1 MLAYLQCTMP
11 TFMIQLSAVSSIR
24 LFDDGRFKSTESPV
38 RIGKNNS
45 PMKSSPS
52 ISRKKFSPAAKGR
65 KANGHRR
72 SSEEIRS
79 LILQSAIDLFS
90 ERGYSGT
97 TTRMLAERAEVEE
110 VLIFRH
116 FGTKAALFEQAIVKP
131 FMEMSKQYLQMQRT
145 GEQNIATVSER
156 SERYIELIYD
166 LLVQDRK
173 VFRALI
179 ISTHTDDP
187 ELRSLFHRD
196 ESPLIKYLE
205 EVTKGAKASFGKAG
219 IKADPSVA
227 ARITFG
233 MAFMLAV
240 FGDVMFPKRKIPKR
254 EAVIK
259 ELAAYSSLRLKGS
272 T

>member
-1 MLAYLQCTMP
+1 
-11 TFMIQLSAVSSIR
+11 
-24 LFDDGRFKSTESPV
+24 
-38 RIGKNNS
+38 
-45 PMKSSPS
+45 MKSSSS
-52 ISRKKFSPAAKGR
+52 ISKKKVSRATKR
-65 KANGHRR
+65 QTANGNRR

-79 LILQSAIDLFS
+79 LILKAAIELFS

-116 FGTKAALFEQAIVKP
+116 FGTKAALFEQAIIKP
-131 FMEMSKQYLQMQRT
+131 FMEMSTQYLQMQRT
-145 GEQNIATVSER
+145 GEQNLVTVSQR
-156 SERYIELIYD
+156 SEHYIELIYD
-166 LLVQDRK
+166 LLVQHRQ

-196 ESPLIKYLE
+196 DSPLIKYLE
-205 EVTKGAKASFGKAG
+205 EVTRGAKASFGKAG
-219 IKADPSVA
+219 IKADASVA

-240 FGDVMFPKRKIPKR
+240 FDDVMFPKRKIPKR

-272 T
+272 V